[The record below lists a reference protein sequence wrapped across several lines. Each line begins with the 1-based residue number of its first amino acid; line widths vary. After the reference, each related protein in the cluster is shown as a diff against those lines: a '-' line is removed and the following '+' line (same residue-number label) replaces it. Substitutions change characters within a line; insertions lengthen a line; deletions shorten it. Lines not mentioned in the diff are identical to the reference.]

1 MIKIIVDERAYHIMK
16 EGKNTNKQNKTRVI
30 GGLLWTFGERITA
43 QFVSTLVGIILARVL
58 DPEHFGVISIVMVFI
73 TFCNVFVTSGF
84 SSAIIQKKE
93 VNEVDFNTA
102 FYIGLLLSAFLYFIL
117 FVTAPYVADFYD
129 MPVIAPA
136 IRLLGIRLPIA
147 ALNSVQQAY
156 VRRKMEFKKFFIAT
170 IFGTIISGV
179 VGVFLA
185 FNGAGVFALIV
196 QYLTNTIIDSIV
208 MWIVGGWRPKL
219 QFSKG
224 KAKQIYSFGWK
235 ILVGDLIATLEGDI
249 RSLVVG
255 KSFGPSSLAY
265 YDQGNKYPS
274 LLITNIN
281 SSISK
286 VMLPAY
292 SRNQDNIVLLKE
304 MLRKS
309 IAIGMFILVPTMI
322 GFAAVADTFVSVIL
336 TDKWLPS
343 VPYIHIFC
351 IYYLTRP
358 METACQQA
366 ILGIGKSDVSLKIMI
381 IINAVSL
388 STMLIAVF
396 VFHSVYLIACGALI
410 STAVS
415 LFMYLYSSNKY
426 IGYSLKEQLE
436 DTVPIIAMS
445 LIMGGIVRF
454 SGFINLN
461 PMLKLI
467 CQIVIGV
474 TSYSL
479 LVMIV
484 KPRAYFYV
492 RKMISNR

>member
-185 FNGAGVFALIV
+185 FNGVGVFALIV

-224 KAKQIYSFGWK
+224 KAKQIYSFG
-235 ILVGDLIATLEGDI
+235 
-249 RSLVVG
+249 
-255 KSFGPSSLAY
+255 
-265 YDQGNKYPS
+265 
-274 LLITNIN
+274 
-281 SSISK
+281 
-286 VMLPAY
+286 
-292 SRNQDNIVLLKE
+292 
-304 MLRKS
+304 
-309 IAIGMFILVPTMI
+309 
-322 GFAAVADTFVSVIL
+322 
-336 TDKWLPS
+336 
-343 VPYIHIFC
+343 
-351 IYYLTRP
+351 
-358 METACQQA
+358 
-366 ILGIGKSDVSLKIMI
+366 
-381 IINAVSL
+381 
-388 STMLIAVF
+388 
-396 VFHSVYLIACGALI
+396 
-410 STAVS
+410 
-415 LFMYLYSSNKY
+415 
-426 IGYSLKEQLE
+426 
-436 DTVPIIAMS
+436 
-445 LIMGGIVRF
+445 
-454 SGFINLN
+454 
-461 PMLKLI
+461 
-467 CQIVIGV
+467 
-474 TSYSL
+474 
-479 LVMIV
+479 
-484 KPRAYFYV
+484 
-492 RKMISNR
+492 